1 MNTMFTRP
9 LVVLS
14 SVMLGSG
21 SATAPTPCSGMASL
35 ALPNTTITLA
45 VTVPAGSFKPDKPF
59 PEGMAPKPAYDRLPA
74 FCRVAAMARPTNDSE
89 IRFEVWLPLEGWNG
103 KFQAVGNGVWSGEI
117 WYPLMAQA
125 LARGY
130 ATANTDTGHEGN
142 GMDASFVL
150 GHAEKLIDFGYRA
163 VHEMTVQSKAIVAAY
178 YGTAAR
184 YSYWNGCS
192 SGGKQGL
199 KEVQR
204 YPLDYDGVIAGA
216 PANNWTRLMAS
227 GIWTALATRADSAS
241 FIPPPKYGLIHA
253 AILKACDALDGVADG
268 VLDDPRQ
275 CRFDPAVLA
284 CTGADAQG
292 CLTMA
297 QVAAAR
303 KIYAGPK
310 NPRTGEQIFPGLERG
325 SETDWA
331 FLASFPGPIGV
342 YDAHFKF
349 VVFADSQWSYKRLDF
364 DADIG
369 RADRLDNNTIN
380 ATDPDLRP
388 FIGHGGKLLLYHGW
402 NDVIIAPRNTITY
415 YDQVRRKVGATQ
427 ADKSVRL
434 FMAPGMAHCDG
445 GEGPSE
451 FDVLAALESWV
462 EHGMAPDTITASS
475 SNAGKVVRSRPLCAY
490 PKRAKYVGTG
500 STNEAKNFRCVT
512 P

>member
-1 MNTMFTRP
+1 
-9 LVVLS
+9 
-14 SVMLGSG
+14 
-21 SATAPTPCSGMASL
+21 
-35 ALPNTTITLA
+35 
-45 VTVPAGSFKPDKPF
+45 
-59 PEGMAPKPAYDRLPA
+59 
-74 FCRVAAMARPTNDSE
+74 
-89 IRFEVWLPLEGWNG
+89 
-103 KFQAVGNGVWSGEI
+103 
-117 WYPLMAQA
+117 
-125 LARGY
+125 
-130 ATANTDTGHEGN
+130 
-142 GMDASFVL
+142 
-150 GHAEKLIDFGYRA
+150 
-163 VHEMTVQSKAIVAAY
+163 
-178 YGTAAR
+178 
-184 YSYWNGCS
+184 
-192 SGGKQGL
+192 
-199 KEVQR
+199 
-204 YPLDYDGVIAGA
+204 
-216 PANNWTRLMAS
+216 MAS

-253 AILKACDALDGVADG
+253 AMLKACDALDGVADG
-268 VLDDPRQ
+268 VLDDPRR
-275 CRFDPAVLA
+275 CRFDPAALA
-284 CTGADAQG
+284 CTGVDAPG

-325 SETDWA
+325 SESHWVS
-331 FLASFPGPIGV
+331 LASLPGPIGV

-415 YDQVRRKVGATQ
+415 YGQVRRKVGATQ

-451 FDVLAALESWV
+451 FDALATLERWV

>member
-1 MNTMFTRP
+1 MNIVLTRP

-14 SVMLGSG
+14 TLMLGSG
-21 SATAPTPCSGMASL
+21 FATPPTSCSEMASL

-45 VTVPAGSFKPDKPF
+45 VAVPAGSFKPEKPF
-59 PEGMAPKPAYDRLPA
+59 PQGMAATPEYDRLPA
-74 FCRVAAMARPTNDSE
+74 FCRVAATVRPTTDSE
-89 IRFEVWLPLEGWNG
+89 IRFEVWLPLERWNG
-103 KFQAVGNGVWSGEI
+103 KFLAVGNGLWSGEI

-130 ATANTDTGHEGN
+130 ATANTDTGHQGDPL
-142 GMDASFVL
+142 DASFAL
-150 GHAEKLIDFGYRA
+150 GHPEKLVDFGYRA

-184 YSYWNGCS
+184 YAYWNGCS

-216 PANNWTRLMAS
+216 PAHDWTHLMAS

-241 FIPPPKYGLIHA
+241 FIPPPKLGLINA
-253 AILKACDALDGVADG
+253 AVLRACDALDGVTDG
-268 VLDDPRQ
+268 VLEDPRQ
-275 CRFDPAVLA
+275 CRFDPAALA
-284 CTGADAQG
+284 CTGADASE
-292 CLTMA
+292 CLTTA
-297 QVAAAR
+297 QVAALR
-303 KIYAGPK
+303 KIYEGPK
-310 NPRTGEQIFPGLERG
+310 NPRTREQIFPGLERG
-325 SETDWA
+325 SEA
-331 FLASFPGPIGV
+331 RLVFLASFPGPIGV

-364 DADIG
+364 DADVA
-369 RADRLDNNTIN
+369 RANRMDNNTIN

-388 FIGHGGKLLLYHGW
+388 FVRRGGKLLLYHGW
-402 NDVIIAPRNTITY
+402 NDAIIAPGSTIKY
-415 YDQVRRKVGATQ
+415 YDQVRRTLGPAQT
-427 ADKSVRL
+427 DKSVRL

-451 FDVLAALESWV
+451 FDALAALEGWV
-462 EHGMAPDTITASS
+462 EHGIGPEKITASQS
-475 SNAGKVVRSRPLCAY
+475 KEGRVVRTRPLCVY
-490 PKRAKYVGTG
+490 PRRAKYVGAG
-500 STNEAKNFRCVT
+500 STDEAKNFRCVA